1 MDTDFRMDVDE
12 INRNIDMA
20 EVMGIY
26 FPLIRKTLLVDPRSD
41 AVDRPMIRIVPMA
54 NSMEERFRSLRRL
67 RPRLPRPESI
77 TLIPWP
83 KYVTSLKKLNIW
95 DRLVQRFV
103 NAGDMEAVRVCE
115 ETFNE
120 LVELEKVEIVE
131 AIKGE
136 RYTTLWEMK
145 KERD

>member
-1 MDTDFRMDVDE
+1 MDTDFRMDVEE
-12 INRNIDMA
+12 INRNIDTA

-26 FPLIRKTLLVDPRSD
+26 FPLIRKTVLIDTRFD
-41 AVDRPMIRIVPMA
+41 AVDGAMIRVVPMA
-54 NSMEERFRSLRRL
+54 NSMDERFRSLRRL
-67 RPRLPRPESI
+67 RPRFPRPESI

-83 KYVTSLKKLNIW
+83 KYVTSLKRLNIW
-95 DRLVQRFV
+95 DRVVQRFV

-120 LVELEKVEIVE
+120 LVELEKTEIAE

-136 RYTTLWEMK
+136 RYTTLWERK
-145 KERD
+145 NEGG

>member
-1 MDTDFRMDVDE
+1 MDTDFRMDVEE
-12 INRNIDMA
+12 INRNIDTA

-26 FPLIRKTLLVDPRSD
+26 FPLIRKTLLVDTRSD
-41 AVDRPMIRIVPMA
+41 AVDGPMIRVVPMV
-54 NSMEERFRSLRRL
+54 NSMEERFRNLRRL

-83 KYVTSLKKLNIW
+83 KYLPSLKRLGIW
-95 DRLVQRFV
+95 DRMVQRFV
-103 NAGDMEAVRVCE
+103 NAGDMDAVCACE

-120 LVELEKVEIVE
+120 LIELEKREIVE

-136 RYTTLWEMK
+136 HYTTLWEMK
-145 KERD
+145 KDG

>member
-41 AVDRPMIRIVPMA
+41 AVDGPMIRVVPMA

-83 KYVTSLKKLNIW
+83 KYVTSLKRLNIW
-95 DRLVQRFV
+95 DRVVQRFV

-120 LVELEKVEIVE
+120 LVELEKREIVE

-136 RYTTLWEMK
+136 RYTTLWERK
-145 KERD
+145 KEGD